1 MSEKNMEK
9 RRYNFCCWYAILGNS
24 EESAVKAGFPQSTAF
39 TDGAECLRD
48 SQCRKLISEMVHL
61 FSDTS
66 SVRAGLRRLA
76 FGSSKDA
83 VTLAFAEEL
92 PPPDVIGKLDLFNVS
107 EIKRVKGG
115 GVEIKLFDRL
125 KALEKLY
132 ELETAQDSKNTAV
145 GLIEALS
152 LSAEVGENENF

>member
-1 MSEKNMEK
+1 MSEKISEK
-9 RRYNFCCWYAILGNS
+9 RRYNFCCWYAVLGS
-24 EESAVKAGFPQSTAF
+24 AEEAALKAGFPKASAF
-39 TDGAECLRD
+39 TDAAECLKD
-48 SQCRKLISEMVHL
+48 SECRKLIAEMRCC

-76 FGSSKDA
+76 FGSCKDA
-83 VTLAFAEEL
+83 VTLAFADEL
-92 PPPDVIGKLDLFNVS
+92 PPPDVIGNLDLFNVS

-132 ELETAQDSKNTAV
+132 ELEMAQDGRNTAAS
-145 GLIEALS
+145 LIEALS
-152 LSAEVGENENF
+152 AAEVGGNEDN